1 MPRIKIPLPIPDEF
15 QGHSSAT
22 STSLKAFVWN
32 AGIYAGDLR
41 NSLLNMAGH
50 FPTRVLRANIYRL
63 FGMKVCKRVRIEA
76 GCIILGG
83 PKRIIIGQGSVIN
96 RCVVLDGRFPLT
108 IGAFVSISFQAV
120 ILTLEHDLFAPDFR
134 AVGDSGHDWRPGFHR
149 SSRNYSAWNRYRR
162 GSSRCRWGRGNKRC
176 SPVRHCRRG
185 ACTTHWLSSQ
195 QSYLSVLSSRAVQKT
210 CVQFRVC
217 LARLDEASETA
228 KRVIPLPGKLM
239 KFSRV
244 RPFGNKP
251 FIFTGAR
258 LKLGRTD
265 AADVIFLLETHL
277 RPAE

>member
-134 AVGDSGHDWRPGFHR
+134 AVG
-149 SSRNYSAWNRYRR
+149 A
-162 GSSRCRWGRGNKRC
+162 
-176 SPVRHCRRG
+176 PVTIGDRVFIG
-185 ACTTHWLSSQ
+185 A
-195 QSYLSVLSSRAVQKT
+195 RA
-210 CVQFRVC
+210 
-217 LARLDEASETA
+217 
-228 KRVIPLPGKLM
+228 IILPGIDIGEGAAVAAGAVVTKDVPPYAIVGGAPARPIG
-239 KFSRV
+239 SRPNNLTY
-244 RPFGNKP
+244 RF
-251 FIFTGAR
+251 
-258 LKLGRTD
+258 
-265 AADVIFLLETHL
+265 
-277 RPAE
+277 